1 MQAGGTRRV
10 RHGGGGYSQA
20 MTGAGTTRL
29 RELAA
34 LFLRLGAIGFG
45 GPAAHIALMQ
55 DEVVIR
61 KKWLTRQRF
70 LDLVG
75 ATNLIPG
82 PNSTELAIHIGRDR
96 AGWPG
101 LVVAGAA
108 FIAPA
113 FVIVLALACL
123 YARYGTTPAAE
134 SLLYA
139 IAPVI
144 IAVVVIALWQLSRT
158 AVKSWL
164 LAAIGGA
171 VLVFYLAGVNELVLL
186 AGAAL
191 VSLLQTLP
199 LRATAGLAM
208 PWLAQTAADPE
219 VGLIRLFAL
228 FLKFGSIVFGSGYVL
243 VAFLRADLV
252 ERLGWLSNEQLIDAV
267 AIGQATPG
275 PVFTTAT
282 FIGYLLAGVPGALLA
297 TLAIFLPSFLLVGLL
312 NPLVTRMR
320 ESPTW
325 GAALDGLNAAAV
337 GLMAGVTVQLGRQ
350 ALTDLFTIVLA
361 LGATAVIL
369 RWRPNSAWL
378 VLTGALLGLGRLFFV

>member
-1 MQAGGTRRV
+1 
-10 RHGGGGYSQA
+10 

-186 AGAAL
+186 AGAAF

>member
-1 MQAGGTRRV
+1 V